1 MIRIRVEMCPH
12 GDERP
17 EAVREIG
24 RAYIANVGGNAVRG
38 DYKVAVCRRGST
50 AVPAPIDP
58 VGPKATRSGSVRGYP
73 RLAYNM
79 WRLIHRAILACF
91 AEEIP
96 VACSGKN
103 LGRDE
108 RDLLLEADDEQA
120 EALATEILEPI
131 RGIVSVR
138 EEQWIEIGRA
148 AWLRGARPTGYIG
161 S

>member
-1 MIRIRVEMCPH
+1 MIRVRVEMCPH

-38 DYKVAVCRRGST
+38 DYEVAVCRRGTT

-58 VGPKATRSGSVRGYP
+58 GGPKATRAGQVNGYP

-79 WRLIHRAILACF
+79 WRLIARAIVVCF
-91 AEEIP
+91 PEERNVLIKG
-96 VACSGKN
+96 SG
-103 LGRDE
+103 LTVDE
-108 RDLLLEADDEQA
+108 SALCVEPTDEQA
-120 EALATEILEPI
+120 EALGHELCGDSRYCDNAGHGWLE
-131 RGIVSVR
+131 V
-138 EEQWIEIGRA
+138 GRA

-161 S
+161 V

>member
-1 MIRIRVEMCPH
+1 MIRVRVEMCPL

-38 DYKVAVCRRGST
+38 DYEVAVCRRGST

-58 VGPKATRSGSVRGYP
+58 SGPKATRSGRVGNYP

-108 RDLLLEADDEQA
+108 RDLFLEPTDEQA
-120 EALATEILEPI
+120 AELGREILP
-131 RGIVSVR
+131 GTTSACA
-138 EEQWIEIGRA
+138 IGRA

-161 S
+161 G